1 VPARSSLAFERPVG
15 TPVPADDL
23 TSADCLPDPNRFSSE
38 GYWAFCRFQN
48 EFIPAARFG
57 FQRGGFNPG
66 PRDETPNSSYLQ
78 LHLEV
83 MTNEGAILW
92 LPSGH
97 YSADRLQVQSGQ
109 LDIRLADQG
118 TRIFEVCGW
127 PSVACRF
134 ASPDGYLAVD
144 LSFHLATITILP
156 DNILPHCVF
165 AMWESM
171 GKARGTIRYGERS
184 MAVNGTVF
192 FDHTRVVRQS
202 NGVLPRKLSLYTTM
216 YFEDGSGLFGYQALD
231 IEDRPIE
238 DYCFIV
244 YLDAAGQG
252 RLLQGSELIALH
264 IDSDRI
270 AQRWRISYRDDRL
283 ALDLQVTVQ
292 HHDIVKC
299 WGPAHRLERR
309 REFSIM
315 PLVLDGAATIAEPGT
330 PTRTLR
336 GWGLAEY
343 YDQQLWPLNPLAVTS
358 IA

>member
-1 VPARSSLAFERPVG
+1 
-15 TPVPADDL
+15 
-23 TSADCLPDPNRFSSE
+23 
-38 GYWAFCRFQN
+38 
-48 EFIPAARFG
+48 
-57 FQRGGFNPG
+57 
-66 PRDETPNSSYLQ
+66 
-78 LHLEV
+78 

-92 LPSGH
+92 LPSGN
-97 YSADRLQVQSGQ
+97 YSADRLQVQSGK

-127 PSVACRF
+127 PSVECRF
-134 ASPDGYLAVD
+134 ASPDGYLAVE
-144 LSFHLATITILP
+144 LTFHLGLITVLP
-156 DNILPHCVF
+156 DSMLPHCVF

-171 GKARGTIRYGERS
+171 GKAQGSIRYGERS

-192 FDHTRVVRQS
+192 FDHTRVIRQS

-238 DYCFIV
+238 HYCFVV

-252 RLLQGSELIALH
+252 RLLHGSQLIGLH

-270 AQRWRISYRDDRL
+270 AQRWQISYCDDRL
-283 ALDLQVTVQ
+283 ALDLQVKAQ
-292 HHDIVKC
+292 HHNIVKC
-299 WGPAHRLERR
+299 WGTARRLERR
-309 REFSIM
+309 QDFSIL
-315 PLVLDGAATIAEPGT
+315 PLVLDGTATITEAGT

-343 YDQQLWPLNPLAVTS
+343 FDQQLWPIDPLAVTS